1 MSKQVRD
8 YMVLSSVQDVHRSHH
23 NSSQHATPRLQEA
36 EETLLDYEEEEH
48 EEKAGAGVATEG
60 DASKK

>member
-1 MSKQVRD
+1 
-8 YMVLSSVQDVHRSHH
+8 MVLSSVQDVHRSHH